1 MWDRIYLEL
10 DLEEGGKEL
19 EGIPRPVGSPMEGQP
34 RACSESP
41 WSRAED
47 REKDSMLGELSG

>member
-19 EGIPRPVGSPMEGQP
+19 EGIPRSVGSPMEGQP
-34 RACSESP
+34 RACSESL
-41 WSRAED
+41 WSRTED